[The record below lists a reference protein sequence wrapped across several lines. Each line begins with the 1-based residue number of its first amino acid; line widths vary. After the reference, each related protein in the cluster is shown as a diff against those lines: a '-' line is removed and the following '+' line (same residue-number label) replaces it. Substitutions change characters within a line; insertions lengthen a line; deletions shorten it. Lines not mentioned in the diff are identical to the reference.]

1 MDRVFK
7 IDEEDEKSCC
17 SHAQETMLKLEKVEE
32 RLSNLEKT
40 MERKMEEMKNIILNT
55 NSKIIALME
64 QQRRSMITP
73 KSEFPIYTTDRLAEI
88 NDLISES
95 PNNYIELFKRLLNPE
110 GIGKNIERIFSR
122 DLIMKMNY
130 AGSIDKV
137 ALEKYESLNKALY
150 EATKREG
157 HNFIDYRREVRDAF
171 HKAKN
176 RCYKASAKEKKN
188 QKRRLHINF

>member
-1 MDRVFK
+1 MRQVKVANPVNYLEAFNSNYLILTCYK
-7 IDEEDEKSCC
+7 
-17 SHAQETMLKLEKVEE
+17 EKVEE

-73 KSEFPIYTTDRLAEI
+73 KSEFPIYSTDRLAEI

-95 PNNYIELFKRLLNPE
+95 PNNY
-110 GIGKNIERIFSR
+110 
-122 DLIMKMNY
+122 MNY

-137 ALEKYESLNKALY
+137 ALEKFESLNKALY

-157 HNFIDYRREVRDAF
+157 RNFIDYRREVRDAF

-176 RCYKASAKEKKN
+176 RSYKASAKEKN
-188 QKRRLHINF
+188 QKG

>member
-1 MDRVFK
+1 
-7 IDEEDEKSCC
+7 
-17 SHAQETMLKLEKVEE
+17 
-32 RLSNLEKT
+32 
-40 MERKMEEMKNIILNT
+40 MEEMKNIILNT

-73 KSEFPIYTTDRLAEI
+73 KSEFPKHDGQFGRNKRSHQRVAKQLYRA
-88 NDLISES
+88 
-95 PNNYIELFKRLLNPE
+95 FKRLLNPE

-176 RCYKASAKEKKN
+176 RCYKASAKEKKIKN
-188 QKRRLHINF
+188 VDSI